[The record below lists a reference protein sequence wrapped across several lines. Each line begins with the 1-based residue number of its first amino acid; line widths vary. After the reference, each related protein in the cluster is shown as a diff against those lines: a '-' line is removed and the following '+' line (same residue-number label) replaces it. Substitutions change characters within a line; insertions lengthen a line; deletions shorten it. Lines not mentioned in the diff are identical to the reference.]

1 MIYLTILSEIPQNL
15 NSTLLPHIEEQK
27 HQLAEVYHISHGLK
41 KCDVN
46 IFHLL
51 AFVMSN
57 VFKVINI
64 IHEFYLVY
72 FWSLEMYL

>member
-41 KCDVN
+41 N
-46 IFHLL
+46 AMSIFFIYWLSLCQTYLKLL
-51 AFVMSN
+51 ILFTN
-57 VFKVINI
+57 FTWFIFG
-64 IHEFYLVY
+64 H
-72 FWSLEMYL
+72 